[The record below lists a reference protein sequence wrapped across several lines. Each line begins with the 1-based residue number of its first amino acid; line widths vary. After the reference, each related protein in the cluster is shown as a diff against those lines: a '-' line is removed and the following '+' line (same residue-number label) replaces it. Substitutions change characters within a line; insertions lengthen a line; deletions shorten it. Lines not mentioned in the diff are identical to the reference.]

1 MKHISKF
8 DIQCT
13 NPIELNQRIADTF
26 NSIIDFCI
34 KLECESDRFKDC
46 ITSIVTD
53 YIKLCD
59 DKILEVQSYLKH
71 NLTTTIRE
79 MVEAGE
85 LDEAILEAF
94 DNLNT
99 KVNEHT
105 AAIAEL
111 RAITQANA
119 TEIATNKAAIS
130 SNAAALSNLV
140 ATVNDNTSAITDI
153 NNRMPYYIYNEETEE
168 LTLVN
173 VPTRQ

>member
-1 MKHISKF
+1 MKHIPKF
-8 DIQCT
+8 DMQCT
-13 NPIELNQRIADTF
+13 NPIEMNRRIAESINT
-26 NSIIDFCI
+26 IIDYCI
-34 KLECESDRFKDC
+34 KLECDQDQFKTI
-46 ITSIVTD
+46 ITSIVSD

-99 KVNEHT
+99 KVAAHT
-105 AAIAEL
+105 TAIAEL
-111 RAITQANA
+111 KTATQTNA
-119 TEIATNKAAIS
+119 TAIATNKSAIATNTSNISKQAATVSANSAAI
-130 SNAAALSNLV
+130 A
-140 ATVNDNTSAITDI
+140 DI
-153 NNRMPYYIYNEETEE
+153 NSRMPYYVYNEETEE
-168 LTLVN
+168 LVLMN

>member
-1 MKHISKF
+1 MNHIPKF
-8 DIQCT
+8 DIHCT
-13 NPIELNQRIADTF
+13 NPIEMNRRICETF

-34 KLECESDRFKDC
+34 KLECDQDQFKTV
-46 ITSIVTD
+46 ITSIVSD

-59 DKILEVQSYLKH
+59 DKILEVQAYLKH

-99 KVNEHT
+99 KVAEHT

-111 RAITQANA
+111 RAATQANA
-119 TEIATNKAAIS
+119 NAIAANASGVAANRTSINNVTATANANTAAI
-130 SNAAALSNLV
+130 A
-140 ATVNDNTSAITDI
+140 DI
-153 NNRMPYYIYNEETEE
+153 NNRMPYYVYNEETEE
-168 LTLVN
+168 LVLMN
-173 VPTRQ
+173 VPTRS